1 METAVVL
8 IQCPDR
14 KGLIARITG
23 LTATLDGNIISAD
36 QHATS
41 PEGGVFFMRL
51 EVCFDRSSAPGAQV
65 DRAFADLAGELGGE
79 CRVRWATT
87 RLRVGILVSRQT
99 HCLADVLYRQSLGEL
114 PMVVARVIGNHA
126 DGRALA
132 EHYGVPF
139 DLVPMPRDGRAGA
152 EAEILA
158 HVGDAT
164 DFLVLARFMQVLSP
178 DFLRAYGR
186 DVINIHHSF
195 LPSFKGAR
203 PYEQAWERGV
213 KVIGATAHFV
223 TEALDEGPIIE
234 QQVLRVSHRDG
245 ADALKRKGRS
255 LEQLAL
261 ASALDAYT
269 HFRVFRHRNRTIVF
283 D

>member
-1 METAVVL
+1 METAIVL
-8 IQCPDR
+8 VQCPDR

-23 LTATLDGNIISAD
+23 LTATLDGNIVSAD
-36 QHATS
+36 QHSTA
-41 PEGGVFFMRL
+41 PEGGVFFMRI
-51 EVCFDRSSAPGAQV
+51 EVCFDPSQAPRDRV
-65 DRAFADLAGELGGE
+65 DQAFADLAGELGGE
-79 CRVRWATT
+79 CRVRWAAT

-99 HCLADVLYRQSLGEL
+99 HCLADALYRQSLGEL
-114 PMVVARVIGNHA
+114 PMEVALVIGNHA

-139 DLVPMPRDGRAGA
+139 HLVPMPREGRAAA

-158 HVGDAT
+158 RVGATT

-178 DFLRAYGR
+178 GFLHAYGR

-223 TEALDEGPIIE
+223 TEDLDEGPIIE

-245 ADALKRKGRS
+245 SDALKRKGRS